1 MYGVSLLDD
10 IHNYFPALLY
20 DVDGFHNIHD
30 VLSYVRDETSRR
42 FSVFDDARRDYR
54 LSRLS
59 TILHSASASATAS
72 ATATATAA
80 QNRLDHNVNRY
91 RTFQQSANQITAADI
106 IIPLESSEA
115 GTDYASLLNLLDTLA
130 PRITPLPAF
139 VNINPG
145 AISATTAT
153 LATRRPLNNNSVHR
167 TIESLYEDVIVHADE
182 DLINRASNQT
192 TLDADLDTN
201 CSVCQDRMKQG
212 EIIRT
217 LTHCTHQFHTACI
230 DPWLL
235 NQSTFCPSCRHD
247 IREGLSR
254 ELPERDAD
262 EGREQDELDSSE
274 LMNLLFGRHF

>member
-1 MYGVSLLDD
+1 MSNTYRPIYGVSLLDD

-59 TILHSASASATAS
+59 TILQ
-72 ATATATAA
+72 TATATVSASA
-80 QNRLDHNVNRY
+80 PDNRLDHNVNRY
-91 RTFQQSANQITAADI
+91 RTFQQSLNQIPATDI

-130 PRITPLPAF
+130 PRITPLPSF
-139 VNINPG
+139 VNINP
-145 AISATTAT
+145 SPTAT

-182 DLINRASNQT
+182 NLINRASSQT

-212 EIIRT
+212 EVIRT
-217 LTHCTHQFHTACI
+217 LSHCTHQFHTVCI

-247 IREGLSR
+247 IREGLPR
-254 ELPERDAD
+254 ELPEGDTD

-274 LMNLLFGRHF
+274 LMNLLFGRTF